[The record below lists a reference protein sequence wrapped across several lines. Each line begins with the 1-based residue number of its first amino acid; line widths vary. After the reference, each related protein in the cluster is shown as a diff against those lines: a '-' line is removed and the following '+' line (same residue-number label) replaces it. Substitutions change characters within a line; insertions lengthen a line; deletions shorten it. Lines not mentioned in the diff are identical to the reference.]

1 MRLNLI
7 TLTILILS
15 CNSKKQVNFKLIKID
30 SLAESRKEI
39 ATKYF
44 VDSNDVKRKLS
55 IYFWGNGNIMTKA
68 LSYDNMKDGD
78 WEFFSNK
85 GKLRKV
91 MRYKENKLIK
101 TIYYENSS
109 DD

>member
-1 MRLNLI
+1 MKINFLI
-7 TLTILILS
+7 LFILIVS
-15 CNSKKQVNFKLIKID
+15 CNSKEKVNFKLIKID
-30 SLAESRKEI
+30 SSESRKEI
-39 ATKYF
+39 ATRYF
-44 VDSNDVKRKLS
+44 VDSNDNKRKLS

-68 LSYDNMKDGD
+68 LSYDNMKEGD

>member
-1 MRLNLI
+1 MRIHLA
-7 TLTILILS
+7 TLTILIIS
-15 CNSKKQVNFKLIKID
+15 CNIKEKVNFKLTKID
-30 SLAESRKEI
+30 SSESRKEI

-44 VDSNDVKRKLS
+44 EDSNDAKRKLS

-91 MRYKENKLIK
+91 MKYKENKLIK
-101 TIYYENSS
+101 TIYFENSG